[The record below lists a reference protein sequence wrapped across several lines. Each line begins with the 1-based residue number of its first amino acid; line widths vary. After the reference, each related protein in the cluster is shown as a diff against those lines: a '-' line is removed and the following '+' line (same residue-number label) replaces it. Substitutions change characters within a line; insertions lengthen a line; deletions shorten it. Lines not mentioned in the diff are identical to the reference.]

1 MKTQI
6 LISAHKM
13 AKGAIRNGKFNGI
26 YRNALSWAMRKAWAT
41 AKAASKYSAGLRGE
55 CERMIA
61 TSEAKPKHSEIFW
74 EMVNIIYKKNEQDE
88 FDAQRVWVTYL
99 EVTDYEA
106 KSIVNF

>member
-1 MKTQI
+1 
-6 LISAHKM
+6 
-13 AKGAIRNGKFNGI
+13 
-26 YRNALSWAMRKAWAT
+26 
-41 AKAASKYSAGLRGE
+41 
-55 CERMIA
+55 MIA